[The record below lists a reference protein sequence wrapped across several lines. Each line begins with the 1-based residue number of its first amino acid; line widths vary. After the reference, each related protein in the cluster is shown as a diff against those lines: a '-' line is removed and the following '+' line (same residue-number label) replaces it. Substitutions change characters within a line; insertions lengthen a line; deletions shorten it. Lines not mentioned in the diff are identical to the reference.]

1 MKIKKVLLI
10 GLPIL
15 IIGVYVTI
23 KVNSNAKKDSTSYK
37 SYDSVHSANF
47 GGLSTLVVKSRCAII
62 FEPDSARIRINKNEN
77 EEAFYA
83 AADDAMF
90 YISQARDFFKTKD
103 IEIVQTDSR
112 IINLYNNNQMIAHI
126 DLYKQSNLW
135 GTILFN
141 GTDSPTIGN
150 LIEIES
156 DYNKVIKDK

>member
-1 MKIKKVLLI
+1 MKIKKMLLI

-15 IIGVYVTI
+15 IIGVYVAV
-23 KVNSNAKKDSTSYK
+23 KVSSNVKTDSTSYK

-62 FEPDSARIRINKNEN
+62 FEPDSTKIRINKTDN
-77 EEAFYA
+77 EEAFYT

-90 YISQARDFFKTKD
+90 YISKARDFLKTKD
-103 IEIVQTDSR
+103 IKIVQTDSR
-112 IINLYNNNQMIAHI
+112 IINLYSNNQMIAHI
-126 DLYKQSNLW
+126 DLNKQLNLW

-141 GTDSPTIGN
+141 GSDSPTIGN

-156 DYNKVIKDK
+156 DYNKVMGDK